1 MTRSAQTGGDRRV
14 LRTRE
19 SLRAAFVALMAER
32 GWDRVSVQDICDRA
46 NVGRSTFYTH
56 FADKE
61 ELVSGGLEDLRRA
74 LVARGR
80 AETAVAAQ
88 PLGFV
93 RGLIEHA
100 HDQRRL
106 FRAVVGRRSA
116 HFVQSRFRKM
126 VLGLVEEDLAHHGFD
141 AKVATPLAHF
151 VAGALIELLTWW
163 LEHRD
168 PMTPEQ
174 LEALLFQLIRP
185 VLTSARSRG

>member
-1 MTRSAQTGGDRRV
+1 MRSAQPRGDRRV
-14 LRTRE
+14 QRTRD

-32 GWDRVSVQDICDRA
+32 GWDRVSVQDVCDRA

-61 ELVSGGLEDLRRA
+61 ELVAGGLEDLRRA
-74 LVARGR
+74 LLARSR
-80 AETAVAAQ
+80 AEASAAAM
-88 PLGFV
+88 PLGFA

-100 HDQRRL
+100 DEQRRL

-126 VLGLVEEDLAHHGFD
+126 VLGLVEEDLTNHGFD
-141 AKVATPLAHF
+141 VKAAAPLAHF
-151 VAGALIELLTWW
+151 LAGALIELLTWW

-168 PMTPEQ
+168 PVTPAE
-174 LEALLFQLIRP
+174 LEGLFLRLSRPALAA
-185 VLTSARSRG
+185 ARR